1 MKPIDVTGLAKF
13 DTQRHRKIELLR
25 SPTFNAVQICFE
37 AGQEISPHVEPY
49 AVLFYV
55 IDGEGMIT
63 TDDGS
68 WTVGSGDM
76 IFVQKDA
83 VRGIAAKTRMRI
95 LGIQELH

>member
-1 MKPIDVTGLAKF
+1 MRPIDVTGLAEF
-13 DTQRHRKIELLR
+13 DAKQRKKIELLKC
-25 SPTFNAVQICFE
+25 PAFNAVQICFE

-55 IDGEGMIT
+55 MDGAGVIT

-68 WTVGSGDM
+68 WQVSHGDM
-76 IFVQKDA
+76 MFVRKDA

-95 LGIQELH
+95 LGIQEPH

>member
-1 MKPIDVTGLAKF
+1 MRPIDVTGLAEF
-13 DTQRHRKIELLR
+13 DARRHKKIELLR
-25 SPTFNAVQICFE
+25 SPMFNVVQICFE

-55 IDGEGMIT
+55 IDGDGVIT
-63 TDDGS
+63 TDDES
-68 WTVGSGDM
+68 WKVSPGDM

-95 LGIQELH
+95 LGIQEPH

>member
-1 MKPIDVTGLAKF
+1 MRPTNVLGLAEF
-13 DTQRHRKIELLR
+13 DANRHRKIELLR
-25 SPTFNAVQICFE
+25 CPMLNAAQICFE

-55 IDGEGMIT
+55 MDGAGVIT

-68 WTVGSGDM
+68 WKVSSGDM

-95 LGIQELH
+95 LGIQEQH